1 MKNRTAFIIS
11 SYAVL
16 AYLAVI
22 ILYVVIDIS
31 PIDPGGEIY
40 FFIFYGLISFIFSLF
55 IAFFSS
61 GLLGVFGKKES
72 VSICIFGGIFITGIA
87 CSIYFAYTQRQFIQ
101 YFHIFISK
109 F

>member
-1 MKNRTAFIIS
+1 MTNRTAFIIS

-16 AYLAVI
+16 AYLAVT
-22 ILYVVIDIS
+22 ILYVVFNISTIDS
-31 PIDPGGEIY
+31 GEEIY
-40 FFIFYGLISFIFSLF
+40 FFIFYGLISFIISLF

-72 VSICIFGGIFITGIA
+72 VSIWILGGIFITGIA

-101 YFHIFISK
+101 YFHVFISK